1 MREQRPRRRG
11 FWADRQGQDPFH
23 ASVRGSPAS
32 FSFPHVRGNSKPH
45 NAESLHVHIYRLR
58 NKLAPYGIQI
68 ETMVNVGYRLVPTA
82 EASER
87 RRESA

>member
-1 MREQRPRRRG
+1 MLCRPE
-11 FWADRQGQDPFH
+11 RQLAAEDLWQY
-23 ASVRGSPAS
+23 VW
-32 FSFPHVRGNSKPH
+32 GNSKPH

-58 NKLAPYGIQI
+58 NKLAPCGIQI
-68 ETMVNVGYRLVPTA
+68 ETMVNVGYRLVPAA